1 MKIMLIMTNYAKKFL
16 TGASPFALAKSI
28 RCVNVLCVY
37 INEKLIH
44 GTALGTLA
52 KTAELNG
59 INIMIYLVQLGTFL
73 SAVVSY
79 FQNYLPL
86 RSSL

>member
-1 MKIMLIMTNYAKKFL
+1 MTILRCQTSKKCQLCWQYSFRKEDENYAHNDKKFL

-37 INEKLIH
+37 IDEKLIH

-52 KTAELNG
+52 KTAE
-59 INIMIYLVQLGTFL
+59 
-73 SAVVSY
+73 
-79 FQNYLPL
+79 
-86 RSSL
+86 

>member
-1 MKIMLIMTNYAKKFL
+1 MKIMLTMTNYAKKFL
-16 TGASPFALAKSI
+16 TGASPFTLAKSI

-52 KTAELNG
+52 KTAE
-59 INIMIYLVQLGTFL
+59 
-73 SAVVSY
+73 
-79 FQNYLPL
+79 
-86 RSSL
+86 

>member
-1 MKIMLIMTNYAKKFL
+1 MINKWQFWDAKPAKSANYAGSTLFGKKMKIMLTMTNYAKKFL

-52 KTAELNG
+52 KTAE
-59 INIMIYLVQLGTFL
+59 
-73 SAVVSY
+73 
-79 FQNYLPL
+79 
-86 RSSL
+86 

>member
-37 INEKLIH
+37 IKEKLIH
-44 GTALGTLA
+44 GTALGTPA
-52 KTAELNG
+52 KTAE
-59 INIMIYLVQLGTFL
+59 
-73 SAVVSY
+73 
-79 FQNYLPL
+79 
-86 RSSL
+86 